1 MRLWVRPLASLS
13 GLRICAVGC
22 GVGYRCGSDPE
33 LLWLWCRPAAVTPI
47 GHLAWE
53 PPYATGAALK
63 KTKKKKERPSHLAA
77 HALSSAPQGSVFKA
91 SPTQGS
97 YQDARVCTLCVLIF
111 QKPEQINLGSSGQR
125 PGTAGRAGGLGFL
138 CHCCLRVLLADHRLT
153 RRVGLTR

>member
-63 KTKKKKERPSHLAA
+63 KTKKKKRDHLTSQPMLSLVHLKDPSLRPAQPKGPIRMPECVHC
-77 HALSSAPQGSVFKA
+77 VF
-91 SPTQGS
+91 
-97 YQDARVCTLCVLIF
+97 
-111 QKPEQINLGSSGQR
+111 
-125 PGTAGRAGGLGFL
+125 
-138 CHCCLRVLLADHRLT
+138 
-153 RRVGLTR
+153 